1 VSPAGRVG
9 SLDDPDKILTRVGD
23 VLIGPG
29 EELYVAQPQDGN
41 VRVYDA
47 GGALTGKVGRSG
59 KGPGEFARLTY
70 LGLRS
75 DTLYATDNGLGRV
88 SFFSGDGRFLR
99 SRQWTTAL
107 RSERSPDRVWMMY
120 GETVPQRFL
129 PDGTALVEVEA
140 FEIFGMDSQQRDPI
154 RSLGEWPHPFLR
166 VDTTGQ
172 AIDTLSQERREK
184 RLFRVDQRGVTLY
197 FPTPF
202 EDAPLAALMRD
213 GSGVVVVD
221 RPVATRKRDATFGVT
236 LVSPAGDTVF
246 SRTFAYE
253 PRPVPDEVVRRTAE
267 GLAPARR
274 NGPDPAAIEA
284 SLRANDLVPSTLP
297 PVTGL
302 TVGQDGS
309 IWLRREE
316 VAGDSM
322 LWNVLDRTG
331 ALRGALRLPARD
343 SVAAARGDLVAAV
356 YADELD
362 VPYVVTYRLER

>member
-1 VSPAGRVG
+1 VSPAGRIG
-9 SLDDPDKILTRVGD
+9 SLDDPDQILTRVGN
-23 VLIGPG
+23 VVIGPE
-29 EELYVAQPQDGN
+29 EELYVAQPQDGS
-41 VRVYDA
+41 VRVYDSR
-47 GGALTGKVGRSG
+47 GVLTRKIGRRG
-59 KGPGEFARLTY
+59 KGPGEFARLAY

-75 DTLYATDNGLGRV
+75 DTLYATDNDLGRV

-107 RSERSPDRVWMMY
+107 RSEHSRDGVWMMY

-140 FEIFGMDSQQRDPI
+140 LELYGMDSRQDEPI

-166 VDTTGQ
+166 VDAQGQ
-172 AIDTLSQERREK
+172 AIDTISQERRER
-184 RLFRVDQRGVTLY
+184 RLFGVDRRGVTLY

-202 EDAPLAALMRD
+202 QDSPLAALMRD

-221 RPVATRKRDATFGVT
+221 RGVATRGRDATFGVT

-246 SRTFAYE
+246 SRAFAYE

-274 NGPDPAAIEA
+274 NGPDAAAIAA
-284 SLRANDLVPSTLP
+284 SLRANDLIPRTLP
-297 PVTGL
+297 PVTAL

-316 VAGDSM
+316 VAGDSV

-343 SVAAARGDLVAAV
+343 SVVAARGDLVAAV

-362 VPYVVTYRLER
+362 VPYVVRYRLER

>member
-1 VSPAGRVG
+1 
-9 SLDDPDKILTRVGD
+9 
-23 VLIGPG
+23 
-29 EELYVAQPQDGN
+29 
-41 VRVYDA
+41 
-47 GGALTGKVGRSG
+47 
-59 KGPGEFARLTY
+59 
-70 LGLRS
+70 
-75 DTLYATDNGLGRV
+75 
-88 SFFSGDGRFLR
+88 
-99 SRQWTTAL
+99 
-107 RSERSPDRVWMMY
+107 MMY
-120 GETVPQRFL
+120 GETVPQLFL

-140 FEIFGMDSQQRDPI
+140 IELYGMDSRQHEPI
-154 RSLGEWPHPFLR
+154 RSLGEWPYPFLR

-172 AIDTLSQERREK
+172 AIDTLSQERREN
-184 RLFRVDQRGVTLY
+184 RLFRVDRRGVTLY

-202 EDAPLAALMRD
+202 EDSPLAALMRD
-213 GSGVVVVD
+213 GSGVVVVN
-221 RPVATRKRDATFGVT
+221 RAVAARKSDATFGVT

-274 NGPDPAAIEA
+274 NGPDAAAIEA
-284 SLRANDLVPSTLP
+284 SLRANDLVPPTLP